1 MPVDASDWRKQMPAT
16 AELRETDDKGRVTL
30 PRGFANSTLL
40 IEQVSDVELVIRKA
54 KVVPLREGEGE
65 EPFLEERPIVL
76 SPEAQLQFFEALM
89 SPPNPNEALKK
100 LMRGTTAKPNKKPAK
115 PTKPKKK

>member
-1 MPVDASDWRKQMPAT
+1 MSAT
-16 AELRETDDKGRVTL
+16 TELRETDEKGRVTL

-54 KVVPLREGEGE
+54 KVVPLAPGGE
-65 EPFLEERPIVL
+65 EQFLEERPFVL
-76 SPEAQLQFFEALM
+76 SPEDQRVFFEALM

-100 LMRGTTAKPNKKPAK
+100 LMRGAVLPSATAPAPKSTKPAK
-115 PTKPKKK
+115 RKKK

>member
-1 MPVDASDWRKQMPAT
+1 MVAT

-54 KVVPLREGEGE
+54 KVVPLTPGDGE
-65 EPFLEERPIVL
+65 EPFLEERPIIL
-76 SPEAQLQFFEALM
+76 SPEAQKLFFEALM
-89 SPPNPNEALKK
+89 TPSEPNDALKE
-100 LMRGTTAKPNKKPAK
+100 LMRGTAAPPEVTTPAK
-115 PTKPKKK
+115 PTKRKKK

>member
-1 MPVDASDWRKQMPAT
+1 MSTT

-54 KVVPLREGEGE
+54 KVVPLTPGEGE
-65 EPFLEERPIVL
+65 EPFLEERPIIL
-76 SPEAQLQFFEALM
+76 SPEAQKLFFEALM
-89 SPPNPNEALKK
+89 TPSEPNEALVK
-100 LMRGTTAKPNKKPAK
+100 LMRGPVPSPAEAHDTKPAK
-115 PTKPKKK
+115 RKKK